1 MEFPVAPRAN
11 WKGVCMR
18 DIDVLVKVILE
29 IELILDEHIEPGH
42 LSNLADTLDRI
53 FAVMDENNAT
63 AAAERILAGYGL
75 RVVK

>member
-11 WKGVCMR
+11 WKGFYMR

-42 LSNLADTLDRI
+42 LSNLADTVDRI
-53 FAVMDENNAT
+53 FAVIDENGAT
-63 AAAERILAGYGL
+63 AAAKRIQAGYGV